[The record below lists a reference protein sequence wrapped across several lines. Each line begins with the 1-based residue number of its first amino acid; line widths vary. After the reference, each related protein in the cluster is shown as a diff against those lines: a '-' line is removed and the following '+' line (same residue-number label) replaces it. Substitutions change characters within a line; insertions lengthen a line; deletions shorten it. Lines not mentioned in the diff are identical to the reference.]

1 MPKTRREYTGNA
13 VQTTIT
19 STMGAA
25 ATSISIAA
33 STGWPSAG
41 PFYAVVDPGTAT
53 EEKIYVGA
61 ISGTSLSS
69 ITRGRDGTSAA
80 EHSSGAEI
88 YPVFTAIDADEANEL
103 TSKYQSRGSIVFQG
117 ATTFEELTATAV
129 TTGYV
134 IKKGTNDPEWGQV
147 AAAGIASN
155 AVTEAKILDAAV
167 TTNKVADSAVTTNKL
182 GSNAVTTA
190 KITDGA
196 VTTAKIAD
204 AGVTADKIATAVAGA
219 GLSGG
224 AGTALAVVV
233 DNSTIEVATDTV
245 QVKDLGIATGKI
257 ADLAVT
263 EGKIAADAVTSAK
276 IAANAVGSS
285 EIAADAVIE
294 AKIAAGAVTEG
305 KIATNAV
312 TAAKLA
318 DASVELATATV
329 TGTLPLANGGTGGT
343 TALEAITNIKAYG
356 KGTDAPAGFRIT
368 VSSTAPSSPG
378 NGDIWI
384 QP

>member
-19 STMGAA
+19 SSFGSA

-69 ITRGRDGTSAA
+69 IARGRDGTTAA
-80 EHSSGAEI
+80 DHSSGAEI

-117 ATTFEELTATAV
+117 ASTFEELTATAV
-129 TTGYV
+129 TTGHV
-134 IKKGTNDPEWGQV
+134 LKKGTNDPEWGQV

-155 AVTEAKILDAAV
+155 AVTEAKILDGAV
-167 TTNKVADSAVTTNKL
+167 TTNKVADSAVTANKL
-182 GSNAVTTA
+182 GSNAVTAA
-190 KITDGA
+190 KILDGA

-204 AGVTADKIATAVAGA
+204 AGVTAAKIATAVAGA

-233 DNSTIEVATDTV
+233 DNATIEVATDTV
-245 QVKDLGIATGKI
+245 QVKALGIGTSQIAAGAVTEAKIADDAVTTVKI

-263 EGKIAADAVTSAK
+263 TALIADDAVTTAK
-276 IAANAVGSS
+276 IA
-285 EIAADAVIE
+285 DD
-294 AKIAAGAVTEG
+294 
-305 KIATNAV
+305 AV
-312 TAAKLA
+312 TADQIADNAVVAAALA

-329 TGTLPLANGGTGGT
+329 TGTLPLAKGGTGGT

-368 VSSTAPSSPG
+368 VASTAPASPG